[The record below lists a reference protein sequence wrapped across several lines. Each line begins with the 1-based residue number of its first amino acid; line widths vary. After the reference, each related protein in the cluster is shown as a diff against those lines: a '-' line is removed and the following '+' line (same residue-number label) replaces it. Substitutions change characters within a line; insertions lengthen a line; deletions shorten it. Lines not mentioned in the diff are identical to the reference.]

1 MFKIIGA
8 DQKEYGPISTAQI
21 RQWITEGRL
30 TANSRAKRETGG
42 DWQPLST
49 FEEFADIFQP
59 AGAPPSST
67 FAPAPG
73 MGAASPL
80 PTASRDIALQAVKGP
95 AIALIIVAA
104 LGIVT
109 SLWRLVG
116 VLAGTAIATQRM
128 DQLPPQMQQM
138 LIASQGTVGI
148 LTVLVGVLIYVF
160 VLYASIKMMRL
171 QNHTLAFIAC
181 ILAFM
186 PCGYCC
192 CILGIPF
199 GIWGLVVLNKP
210 EVKSQFTN

>member
-30 TANSRAKRETGG
+30 SANSRAKREDGG
-42 DWQPLST
+42 DWQTLSA

-67 FAPAPG
+67 FASAPG
-73 MGAASPL
+73 MGTANPI
-80 PTASRDIALQAVKGP
+80 PTASRDMALKAVKGP

-104 LGIVT
+104 LGIVC
-109 SLWRLVG
+109 SLWRLV
-116 VLAGTAIATQRM
+116 VLLAGTGLATQGM
-128 DQLPPQMQQM
+128 DQLPPQMRQM
-138 LIASQGTVGI
+138 LVASQGTVGI
-148 LTVLVGVLIYVF
+148 VTVLVGVLIYVF
-160 VLYASIKMMRL
+160 VLYAALKMMRL

-181 ILAFM
+181 ILAFL